1 MSKFFIGVMTGTSAD
16 ALDGCIVS
24 FENQFKLIESASIN
38 LEASYKKSYENC
50 IKIGYKTVDE
60 SNILLDLE
68 EKLNDKTIKLVKK
81 LLKDSNLDSSQIES
95 VAFSGQTV
103 FHTDQ
108 KSYQIGNATEIAKS
122 LGIKVVS
129 DFRNFDIS
137 KGGKG
142 APLIPAFHNY
152 LYSEENKKV
161 LIFNIGGIA
170 NGTYLNDKKIVLA
183 SDIGPGNCLIDFVA
197 SEKLNKRFDE
207 NGESA
212 KTGKL
217 SKNVIE
223 NLIKEYDKKFN
234 IYPRADDKRNYYYLL
249 ETSVQEMNPND
260 ALRNLTELTAQK
272 IKDFFDYCNKP
283 EEVIF
288 HGGGTKNLFLM
299 SLIENKLG
307 QKIKTTD
314 DQIMSKF
321 VEAAG
326 FAYLAYLN
334 KGVVYD
340 GNAKL

>member
-68 EKLNDKTIKLVKK
+68 KKLNDKTIKLVKK

-152 LYSEENKKV
+152 LY
-161 LIFNIGGIA
+161 
-170 NGTYLNDKKIVLA
+170 
-183 SDIGPGNCLIDFVA
+183 
-197 SEKLNKRFDE
+197 
-207 NGESA
+207 
-212 KTGKL
+212 
-217 SKNVIE
+217 
-223 NLIKEYDKKFN
+223 
-234 IYPRADDKRNYYYLL
+234 
-249 ETSVQEMNPND
+249 
-260 ALRNLTELTAQK
+260 
-272 IKDFFDYCNKP
+272 
-283 EEVIF
+283 
-288 HGGGTKNLFLM
+288 
-299 SLIENKLG
+299 
-307 QKIKTTD
+307 
-314 DQIMSKF
+314 
-321 VEAAG
+321 
-326 FAYLAYLN
+326 
-334 KGVVYD
+334 
-340 GNAKL
+340 